1 MREQFDHNMRVR
13 NLVTDVNV
21 AVSRIRAAQ
30 ARLKGPTGAAA
41 DTLQKLAAIAAKLET
56 PPIRYS
62 EPQLQGNITYLY
74 GMTNGAD
81 QKIGRDA
88 IQRYRTLRAELDV
101 QLAALNRLLGADAG
115 KFGK

>member
-1 MREQFDHNMRVR
+1 
-13 NLVTDVNV
+13 VTDVNI

-30 ARLKGPTGAAA
+30 ARLKAASGAGA
-41 DTLQKLAAIAAKLET
+41 DTLQKLSVIAAKLET

-74 GMTNGAD
+74 GMTDGAD

-88 IQRYRTLRAELDV
+88 IERYHTLRTQLDV
-101 QLAALNRLLGADAG
+101 QLAALDRLLGPATAR
-115 KFGK
+115 